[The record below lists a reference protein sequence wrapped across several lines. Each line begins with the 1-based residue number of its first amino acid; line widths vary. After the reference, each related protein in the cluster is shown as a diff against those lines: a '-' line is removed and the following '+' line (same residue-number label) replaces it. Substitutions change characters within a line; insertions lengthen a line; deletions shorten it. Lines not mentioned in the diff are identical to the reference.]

1 MSKQKHYDVIHSEW
15 ITVKAKSE
23 KEAYKK
29 AEKTITKM
37 IAEGSEP
44 DFEDGLH
51 DMFISDVR
59 EEEEEMYTIEVYYKN
74 NYVNGLCYPHC
85 SRAKE
90 FAKEANEKTLSRSS
104 LKHIRSLGY
113 TINVVPF
120 EEVSDE

>member
-37 IAEGSEP
+37 IAEGSAP

-59 EEEEEMYTIEVYYKN
+59 EEEEVYCMDCGYVYTPR
-74 NYVNGLCYPHC
+74 NYLGKSRCIKCGSEDYASKDWECTHQHC
-85 SRAKE
+85 SERC
-90 FAKEANEKTLSRSS
+90 
-104 LKHIRSLGY
+104 
-113 TINVVPF
+113 TIGDI
-120 EEVSDE
+120 EEVSDEC